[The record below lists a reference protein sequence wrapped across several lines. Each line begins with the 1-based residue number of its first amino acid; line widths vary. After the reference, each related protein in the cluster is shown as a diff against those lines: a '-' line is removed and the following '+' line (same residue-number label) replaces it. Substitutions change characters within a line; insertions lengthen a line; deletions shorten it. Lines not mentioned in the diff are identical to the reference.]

1 VKNEPEKLAAI
12 VGHAGNSSVMSRRG
26 RAAYGSV
33 AAIIVLAFVPAYPS
47 FWRMERHLPNSG
59 ERPVETRPIPP
70 PVRTARGFE
79 VS

>member
-33 AAIIVLAFVPAYPS
+33 AAIIVMGQPTAYPS
-47 FWRMERHLPNSG
+47 VW
-59 ERPVETRPIPP
+59 
-70 PVRTARGFE
+70 
-79 VS
+79 